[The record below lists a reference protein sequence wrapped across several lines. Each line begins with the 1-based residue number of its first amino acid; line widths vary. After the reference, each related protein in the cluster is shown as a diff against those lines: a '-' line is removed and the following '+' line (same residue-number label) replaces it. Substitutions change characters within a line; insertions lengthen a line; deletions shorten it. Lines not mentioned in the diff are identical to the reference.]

1 MINIILTDQHD
12 LFRAGMRHLL
22 SCYPDINLRADIATG
37 KELLSILDRRLDLIV
52 LLSTNIQ
59 DMSII
64 SLIKKIKRDTSK
76 VKLVIL
82 ANELNMIIAKQYLIA
97 GADSFI
103 IKNLKEAEFVEV
115 LKKIQQNKTVLPE
128 KLTQNLAKKNI
139 NIHQASP
146 FENLSEREMDILLLL
161 VKGKSI
167 KTISEILHLSPKT
180 ISTYKGRIFEKLN
193 ATSMINVFL
202 LAIEHGLI
210 RSQNIA

>member
-1 MINIILTDQHD
+1 MI
-12 LFRAGMRHLL
+12 ARH
-22 SCYPDINLRADIATG
+22 PDIHLFANVETG
-37 KELLSILDRRLDLIV
+37 KELLSVLDKKLNLIV

-82 ANELNMIIAKQYLIA
+82 ANELNMIIAKQCLIA
-97 GADSFI
+97 GADSII
-103 IKNLKEAEFVEV
+103 IKTLTEVQFVEA
-115 LKKIQQNKTVLPE
+115 LRKIQQNKTVLPE
-128 KLTQNLAKKNI
+128 ALAQKLAKKGI
-139 NIHQASP
+139 DDEGSSP
-146 FENLSEREMDILLLL
+146 FESLSEREMDILLLL
-161 VKGKSI
+161 VKGKNI

-202 LAIEHGLI
+202 LAIEYGLI
-210 RSQNIA
+210 QSQNIA